1 MSPSVLAD
9 GLLVEGTVMDLKDT
23 GLFRLMSDKMAWHNQ
38 RQQVLSQNIAN
49 ADTPGFRPHDLAAF
63 DFKKQLRASTQMQL
77 AGSQGGHL
85 NGTLPD
91 KGGFKSDAERSP
103 YETSPDGNA
112 VVLEEQM
119 LKVGQNAIDYQTVTN
134 LYRKQVGMLR
144 TAMTAPR

>member
-1 MSPSVLAD
+1 
-9 GLLVEGTVMDLKDT
+9 MDLKDT

-49 ADTPGFRPHDLAAF
+49 ADTPHYRPQELAAF
-63 DFKKQLRASTQMQL
+63 DFKKQLRETRQLPVASTMQGHL
-77 AGSQGGHL
+77 AG
-85 NGTLPD
+85 TIPA
-91 KGGFKSDAERSP
+91 KTGFKEEKEGSP
-103 YETSPDGNA
+103 YETAPDGNA

>member
-1 MSPSVLAD
+1 
-9 GLLVEGTVMDLKDT
+9 MDLKDT

-49 ADTPGFRPHDLAAF
+49 ADTPGFRPQDLAGF
-63 DFKKQLRASTQMQL
+63 DFKKQLRASTNMQL
-77 AGSQGGHL
+77 AGGQSGHL
-85 NGTLPD
+85 KGTLPD
-91 KGGFKSDAERSP
+91 KVGFKSGEERNP

-119 LKVGQNAIDYQTVTN
+119 LKVGQNAVDYQTVTN